1 MKKGILLFSLVA
13 MIFAVGATFAGTGT
27 PVKELAPVKGL
38 PFLDSPGPLAVR
50 PTVSSAKG
58 SERSLFFVDSHGQQH
73 HMVFDP
79 MAKHKGVVDTLR
91 WFVGGPYDNNDY
103 TDAYDTNFIWFY
115 PVAECSLLEV
125 WGNFHDQAASG
136 SQKISIA
143 GLCYEEQGD
152 ACADT
157 CCPFGHLDYP
167 WTSMSEDE
175 SDTFAISLSGN
186 LLPSALSW
194 NVAGGD
200 QWSKMDFT
208 LYPPGYVL
216 ELPPDTAFFVILRA
230 CNIDGSPRINWD
242 DCNNFTRQ
250 CDPRCAHWLCTI
262 DHGTIVKNCSE
273 VYCSRQW
280 YVYYATEPWS
290 YPEFLVMA
298 VVSYESVP
306 PFIDSL
312 TQVMDSYHPDGSFE
326 VKAGMADLDGEV
338 TEATLS
344 FTVRHSGYTT
354 DLAMNITSDPPI
366 FIGAATISGSF
377 SYLDT
382 IDYWVNC
389 EDDEG
394 KAGVWRGPGDAVKSF
409 VIQEANLKADIF
421 LANDRGGNRD
431 MYYRALLDS
440 LGYEYEYWNVT
451 KSHGLD
457 STILG
462 YGNWNTAILFGWGC
476 GTLPGKDYTGDMWAD
491 FLDQGTLDTPR
502 NIFYTDQDYFC
513 VHDGED
519 DYPDGCEFEGDLS
532 EGEFLYDYF
541 GVGWAKSDAD
551 DQDTLFKGIDGQI
564 VGPYV
569 GQILPLNTDNVDIT
583 PWPDYT
589 HANAQAVNVFVA
601 ERGNEPSGT
610 RYDGGT
616 FRTVFLPFPFEAV
629 CDYDTLTEEAVLND
643 SALTVMDSILSWFGT
658 LPYHG
663 VREIPTGGELP
674 QVFTL
679 SQNHPNPFNP
689 VTSIEYA
696 VPKLSE
702 VSLKVYN
709 VLGQEVKT
717 LVNQRQKAGAYRATW
732 NGEDNQNQKVTSG
745 IYFYQLKA
753 KDVSSVRK
761 MILLK

>member
-1 MKKGILLFSLVA
+1 MRKGILLFSLAA
-13 MIFAVGATFAGTGT
+13 MVFAVSATFAGTGT
-27 PVKELAPVKGL
+27 PEKELASVKGL
-38 PFLDSPGPLAVR
+38 PFLDKAGPLAVR

-58 SERSLFFVDSHGQQH
+58 SERSLFFVDSYGQQH

-79 MAKHKGVVDTLR
+79 MNKSKGVVDTLR
-91 WFVGGPYDNNDY
+91 WYVGGPYDNNDY
-103 TDAYDTNFIWFY
+103 TGAYDTSFVWFY

-157 CCPFGHLDYP
+157 CCPYFIDV
-167 WTSMSEDE
+167 SEDE
-175 SDTFAISLSGN
+175 SDTFAISLTDN

-200 QWSKMDFT
+200 KWSKMDFT

-216 ELPPDTAFFVILRA
+216 ALPADTAFFVILRA
-230 CNIDGSPRINWD
+230 CNIDGSPHINWD

-250 CDPRCAHWLCTI
+250 CGGGPRCAHWHFTYTHATHPSRYCP
-262 DHGTIVKNCSE
+262 GVNCPSH
-273 VYCSRQW
+273 Y

-290 YPEFLVMA
+290 YPELLVMA
-298 VVSYESVP
+298 VVSYQSVP

-312 TQVMDSYHPDGSFE
+312 TQVMDSYHPDGDFE
-326 VKAGMADLDGEV
+326 IEAGMTDLDGEV

-344 FTVRHSGYTT
+344 FTVRHSGDTT
-354 DLAMNITSDPPI
+354 DLAMAITPYPPTV
-366 FIGAATISGSF
+366 FIGTATISGSF
-377 SYLDT
+377 SFLDT

-389 EDDEG
+389 EDNDG
-394 KAGVWRGPGDAVKSF
+394 KAGRWRGPGDPVKSF
-409 VIQEANLKADIF
+409 VLQEPNLKADIF

-451 KSHGLD
+451 ASHGLD
-457 STILG
+457 ATILG
-462 YGNWNTAILFGWGC
+462 YGKWNTAIIFGWGC
-476 GTLPGKDYTGDMWAD
+476 GTLPGKDYTGDMWAN
-491 FLDQGTLDTPR
+491 FLDEGTSDTHR
-502 NIFYTDQDYFC
+502 NILYVDQDYFC
-513 VHDGED
+513 VQD
-519 DYPDGCEFEGDLS
+519 DYGCAFVGDLIA
-532 EGEFLYDYF
+532 GEFLYDYF
-541 GVGWAKSDAD
+541 GVGWAKSDPE
-551 DQDTLFKGIDGQI
+551 DQDTIFTGIDGQI
-564 VGPYV
+564 VGEYV
-569 GQILPLNTDNVDIT
+569 GQDFALNTDNVDIT

-589 HANAQAVNVFVA
+589 HATGKAVNVFVA
-601 ERGNEPSGT
+601 KRGNEPSGT

-629 CDYDTLTEEAVLND
+629 CDKDTATEEPILTD
-643 SALTVMDSILSWFGT
+643 QALTVMDSILSWFGT
-658 LPYHG
+658 LDSIPDA
-663 VREIPTGGELP
+663 VQEIPTGGELP
-674 QVFTL
+674 KIFTL
-679 SQNHPNPFNP
+679 SQNYPNPFNP
-689 VTSIEYA
+689 ITSIEYT
-696 VPKLSE
+696 VPKPSE
-702 VSLKVYN
+702 VSLRIYN

-732 NGEDNQNQKVTSG
+732 NGEDSYGQKVTSG

-753 KDVSSVRK
+753 EDVTLVRK